1 LVGQHARL
9 EMESVGHY
17 EKNLQRDIDRIRQ
30 KVTQMGALVER
41 ALRSC
46 LEALRT
52 RNRQLAYSIILRDE
66 QIDELDKEIDRLCL
80 EFILRQQPVAGT
92 LRFAHAAIRIN
103 LELERIGDYA
113 ESIARHV
120 ITLCETPVDVGEQTF
135 VEVADLVIPMLHDA
149 VRSFVVQDGE
159 LARKTMEAE
168 DRVDALRF
176 TSSRDLVEQ
185 HRQGRL
191 PVEALLALLT
201 IVNRFERAADQAKN
215 ICQEVVYMCTGEY
228 TRHQGTDVYRVL
240 FVDEHNACRGQ
251 MAEGIGNSLGQPKFI
266 FSSAGLTPEALDQRA
281 VTFLNDKGIDISRHG
296 VRSMEQIPHL
306 DQYQVIVALAPEA
319 RKVFPTPPTKVVCF
333 DWSLADPSK
342 VTGSDTEIVAAYESA
357 YTLLRTQIQDLVKAI
372 LGDDPPSNE
381 RQRP

>member
-1 LVGQHARL
+1 
-9 EMESVGHY
+9 MESVGHY

-30 KVTQMGALVER
+30 KVTHMGALVER

-46 LEALRT
+46 MQALRT

-80 EFILRQQPVAGT
+80 EFLLRQQPVAGT
-92 LRFAHAAIRIN
+92 LRFVHAAIRIN

-113 ESIARHV
+113 ESIARNV
-120 ITLCETPVDVGEQTF
+120 LTLCETQFDVGEQTF
-135 VEVADLVIPMLHDA
+135 ADVADLVIPMLHDA

-159 LARKTMEAE
+159 LARRTMETE
-168 DRVDALRF
+168 DRVDTLRF
-176 TSSRDLVEQ
+176 ASSRALIEQ
-185 HRQGRL
+185 HRQGQL

-228 TRHQGTDVYRVL
+228 TRHQGTEVYRVL

-266 FSSAGLTPEALDQRA
+266 FASAGLTPEPLDQRA
-281 VTFLNDKGIDISRHG
+281 VSFLNDKGIDISRHG
-296 VRSMEQIPHL
+296 VRSVEQIPHL
-306 DQYQVIVALAPEA
+306 DQYQVIVALASEA
-319 RKVFPTPPTKVVCF
+319 RKIFPTPPTKVVCF

-342 VTGSDTEIVAAYESA
+342 VTGSDAEVMAAYEAA
-357 YTLLRTQIQDLVKAI
+357 YTVLRTQIDDLVRAI
-372 LGDDPPSNE
+372 LGDDPLPDE
-381 RQRP
+381 RQRS